1 MHVNNIRH
9 LQNYAYISLQVWF
22 YTQINCHLSN
32 RGDQCFPWDL
42 KEVDVFIT
50 FTVITSMKP
59 GIDFLDSVA
68 FPSTV
73 NRSVTFVI
81 SVV

>member
-1 MHVNNIRH
+1 M
-9 LQNYAYISLQVWF
+9 
-22 YTQINCHLSN
+22 
-32 RGDQCFPWDL
+32 
-42 KEVDVFIT
+42 DVFIT
-50 FTVITSMKP
+50 FTVITSMSP

-73 NRSVTFVI
+73 NRSNTFVI